1 MAEDLS
7 EFTFKL
13 LDNIRGKE
21 ELELILNKSGKENQ
35 ESYYPLDRLDVAIKN
50 GEKKVLFNYLSLRKL
65 ILILTFSLLA
75 TQVASKN

>member
-21 ELELILNKSGKENQ
+21 ELDLILNKSGKENQ

-50 GEKKVLFNYLSLRKL
+50 GEKKV
-65 ILILTFSLLA
+65 II
-75 TQVASKN
+75 